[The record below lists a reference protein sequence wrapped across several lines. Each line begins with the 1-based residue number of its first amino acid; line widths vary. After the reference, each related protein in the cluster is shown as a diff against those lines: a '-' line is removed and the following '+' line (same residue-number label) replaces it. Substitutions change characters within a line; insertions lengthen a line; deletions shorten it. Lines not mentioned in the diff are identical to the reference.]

1 MRTLRENLRSK
12 VTLED
17 LAGRLAARGLY
28 LDRTTLGRIERQER
42 SVFDFEMVTLAK
54 ALRVHIF
61 ELSGKK
67 SSR

>member
-1 MRTLRENLRSK
+1 MRALREKLYPK

-42 SVFDFEMVTLAK
+42 SVFDFEVVALAR
-54 ALRVHIF
+54 ALRVHLLDLF
-61 ELSGKK
+61 GKK
-67 SSR
+67 TSR